1 MKNEIE
7 IGKYPVP
14 HQMLIEADN
23 SPKLKGKVLS
33 RIDQCVSISVVGSV
47 VGFFTP
53 QKTRD
58 GSFVSGPIYI
68 DWKNKHALLQ

>member
-33 RIDQCVSISVVGSV
+33 RIDQCVSISVAGSV

-58 GSFVSGPIYI
+58 GSIVSGPIYI